1 MYRPELVVPERLWER
16 LLGELRQRGGGVR
29 ESGAFL
35 LGSLDSDVRIVSTYV
50 LYDDLDSQ
58 ALSQGFVHLGS
69 QCFTELWKI
78 CEARRCTVVADIHTH
93 PFGARQSPSDR
104 ANPMIALRGHV
115 AIIAPRF
122 ASAPVRVSE
131 LGVYRYLGKHRWVSI
146 NGRLAGPAL
155 QFVED
160 S

>member
-1 MYRPELVVPERLWER
+1 MSQPELLVPRRLWES
-16 LLGELRQRGGGVR
+16 LLGELRERGGGER

-35 LGSLDSDVRIVSTYV
+35 LGSLDNEVRKVLTYV
-50 LYDDLDSQ
+50 LYDDLDPQ
-58 ALSQGFVHLGS
+58 ALSQGFVQLGS
-69 QCFTELWKI
+69 QCFTELWKL
-78 CEARRCTVVADIHTH
+78 CDARQCTVVADIHTH
-93 PFGARQSPSDR
+93 PFGSRQSPSDR

-115 AIIAPRF
+115 AIIAPRY
-122 ASAPVRVSE
+122 AAAPVRISE
-131 LGVYRYLGKHRWVSI
+131 LGVYRYLGRHQWVSV